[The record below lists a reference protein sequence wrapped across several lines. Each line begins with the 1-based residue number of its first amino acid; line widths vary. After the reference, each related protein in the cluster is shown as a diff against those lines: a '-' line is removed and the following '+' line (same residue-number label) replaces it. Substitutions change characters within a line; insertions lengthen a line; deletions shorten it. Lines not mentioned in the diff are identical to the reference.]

1 MVGGDYPFL
10 LCVPTPL
17 FSYGCNSRNF
27 CNVLEGVEMGVQQE
41 KKKKKKTAEVGIDTA
56 KFCYVL
62 LGFAAFC

>member
-17 FSYGCNSRNF
+17 FSYGCNSRDF

-41 KKKKKKTAEVGIDTA
+41 KREKKNSGGGDRHS
-56 KFCYVL
+56 
-62 LGFAAFC
+62 